1 MLIQISLNKLQIF
14 QKFRRNIMNKLK
26 NIKNKLKLL
35 VNKTNKD
42 SVIPIFFATDDNY
55 IPFLEVALRS
65 LIENAS
71 VEYKYK
77 VHVLN
82 TGLKEENKQSILSL
96 QNSNFSIEF
105 NDISACIEPIKMQ
118 LKNVYHFSL
127 VMYYRLFIEK
137 LFPRYDKALYLDCD
151 IVVLGD
157 ISKLYFTNLN
167 GNLVGAIKEQVI
179 NSNETF
185 KKYAKFGVGVEPEK
199 YFNSGILV
207 MNLKKFRELNIC
219 ARFMYLIDTYNFDV
233 VDPDQAYLNVLC
245 KDKVKY
251 IPNGWNKEALPL
263 KLEGKLNIVH
273 YALYKKPW
281 QYDDVIN
288 GEYFWNYAQ
297 KCNMYNKILD
307 AKQNFTIDKR
317 KQKEQANIDI
327 TLHAVKIINSN
338 KNMYKTL
345 FAGSDLFQ
353 KILDKI
359 NFDCLDIFEKI
370 RV

>member
-1 MLIQISLNKLQIF
+1 MEKSKKSSFKHITLFKPAQKL
-14 QKFRRNIMNKLK
+14 
-26 NIKNKLKLL
+26 
-35 VNKTNKD
+35 
-42 SVIPIFFATDDNY
+42 IPIFFATDDNY

-71 VEYKYK
+71 PNHDYKI
-77 VHVLN
+77 HILN
-82 TGLKEENKQSILSL
+82 TGLKPENMAVISKLE
-96 QNSNFSIEF
+96 NENFNIEF
-105 NDISACIEPIKMQ
+105 NDISNCIDPIKKQ

-137 LFPRYDKALYLDCD
+137 LFPEYQKVIYLDCD

-157 ISKLYFTNLN
+157 ISKLFGVNLN
-167 GNLVGAIKEQVI
+167 GNLVGAIQEQVI

-185 KKYAKFGVGVEPEK
+185 KSYALNAVGVAPEK
-199 YFNSGILV
+199 YSNSGILL
-207 MNLKKFRELNIC
+207 MNLKKFRENSIC
-219 ARFMYLIDTYNFDV
+219 EKFMYLIDTYNFDV

-251 IPNGWNKEALPL
+251 LPNGWNKEALPL
-263 KLEGKLNIVH
+263 DLQGKLNIVH

-288 GEYFWNYAQ
+288 GEYFWDYAQ

-353 KILDKI
+353 NILDKI

>member
-1 MLIQISLNKLQIF
+1 
-14 QKFRRNIMNKLK
+14 MNKLK

-35 VNKTNKD
+35 VNKTKKD

-251 IPNGWNKEALPL
+251 LPNGWNKESLPL

-281 QYDDVIN
+281 QYDDVLN
-288 GEYFWNYAQ
+288 GEYFWKYAE
-297 KCNMYNKILD
+297 KCGMYEKILK
-307 AKQNFTIDKR
+307 AKNDFDDTKR
-317 KQKEQANIDI
+317 KQKEEANIEI
-327 TLHAVKIINSN
+327 VEHAVRIINAD
-338 KNMYKTL
+338 KNMCKV
-345 FAGSDLFQ
+345 LFQ
-353 KILDKI
+353 QD
-359 NFDCLDIFEKI
+359 NFLLNLIETLEYVDFENVKHI
-370 RV
+370 KA